1 MDGVAVRGDIA
12 EAEAL
17 FDGAKS
23 LFGGAEALFGEGPSS
38 KHFLRKK

>member
-1 MDGVAVRGDIA
+1 MDGVAVGRDIA

-17 FDGAKS
+17 F
-23 LFGGAEALFGEGPSS
+23 GGAEALFDEGPSS